1 MKIFENLTTVPTRLQ
16 TYLKVFSTLA
26 TVDDLTPIG
35 IAPMADGYK
44 NELRIVSEFWVDR
57 SMPYAMEKQLQI
69 SKSIIVRH
77 LYSDVLDQLLTVKRE
92 MVNGNTREAYRLIED
107 LEQSILKQE

>member
-1 MKIFENLTTVPTRLQ
+1 MNIFKNLTTVPTRLQ
-16 TYLKVFSTLA
+16 TYLQVFSNLSRVA
-26 TVDDLTPIG
+26 EETPIG
-35 IAPMADGYK
+35 VSPMADGYK

-69 SKSIIVRH
+69 SKTIIVRH